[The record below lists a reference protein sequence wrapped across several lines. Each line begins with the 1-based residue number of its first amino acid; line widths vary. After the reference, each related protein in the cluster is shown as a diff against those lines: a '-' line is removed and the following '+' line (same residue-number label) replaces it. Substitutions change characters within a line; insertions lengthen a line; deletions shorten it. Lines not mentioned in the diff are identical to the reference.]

1 MRKILFI
8 GVTVLGLVGCASGP
22 STEVARE
29 HYETQRAAMQR
40 PLVQMVA
47 QPGETITLGG
57 VAQFSVYA
65 PLGVGGSSGVQMY
78 REAHHP
84 GWSLL
89 GDALRIAAPIY
100 LGGQAAI
107 GLADVVGRRVGD
119 VAMSPTVVQQPSPL
133 VVEQP
138 PYNDPIVIEQPPYN
152 DPIVI
157 EQPPYNDPIV
167 IEQPILVTP

>member
-1 MRKILFI
+1 MRKMVFVIA
-8 GVTVLGLVGCASGP
+8 VLGLAGCASGP
-22 STEVARE
+22 STEVARL
-29 HYETQRAAMQR
+29 HYEAQQSALGR

-47 QPGETITLGG
+47 QPGETISLHG

-65 PLGVGGSSGVQMY
+65 PLGVGGVQMY

-157 EQPPYNDPIV
+157 EQPLYNDPIV

>member
-1 MRKILFI
+1 MKMIIAGLA
-8 GVTVLGLVGCASGP
+8 VTVLAGCATP
-22 STEVARE
+22 SADIARM
-29 HYETQRAAMQR
+29 HYDAQSRAADR

-47 QPGETITLGG
+47 LPGESIELKG

-65 PLGVGGSSGVQMY
+65 PTGGNGGVTQY

-84 GWSLL
+84 AWGLL
-89 GDALRIAAPIY
+89 GDALRIGAPIY

-119 VAMSPTVVQQPSPL
+119 VALSPTVVNQPSPI

-138 PYNDPIVIEQPPYN
+138 PYNDPVVVTQPEPVIVQQPPYN
-152 DPIVI
+152 DPIIVEPVI
-157 EQPPYNDPIV
+157 VETVAPAP
-167 IEQPILVTP
+167 